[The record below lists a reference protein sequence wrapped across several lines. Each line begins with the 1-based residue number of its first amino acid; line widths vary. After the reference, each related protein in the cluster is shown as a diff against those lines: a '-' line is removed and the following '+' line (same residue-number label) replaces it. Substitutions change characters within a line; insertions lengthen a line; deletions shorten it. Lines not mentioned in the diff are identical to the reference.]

1 MLVLVSLVISN
12 ACARSVGFKSNLRNP
27 PFSLTAEIDQSLELS
42 EGYRYHDDL
51 QAVAINLQQAL

>member
-12 ACARSVGFKSNLRNP
+12 ACARSVGFKSNLL
-27 PFSLTAEIDQSLELS
+27 FHSAEIDQSLELS